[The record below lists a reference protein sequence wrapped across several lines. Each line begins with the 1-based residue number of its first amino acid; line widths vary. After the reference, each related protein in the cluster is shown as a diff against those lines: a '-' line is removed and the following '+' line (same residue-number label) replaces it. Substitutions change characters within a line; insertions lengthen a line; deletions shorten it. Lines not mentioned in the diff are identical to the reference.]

1 MYIANTIRE
10 NTNAWLWYTHTFL
23 FNAFCQW
30 NNLYLPFLTW
40 ILWWKTKSCMPRFR
54 YTPGL
59 EHWDLSDPF
68 RDTVEYQTQ
77 FWNVIYFCIFLKM
90 YGESWKKLM
99 WWTVILQ
106 DSYRD
111 QRDVLV
117 QFGLFH
123 FSHCS
128 NQDYTE
134 MTTSCRHRTDNRA
147 QEFQPSMCN
156 WRLSGDAIEVFL
168 K

>member
-1 MYIANTIRE
+1 MIRE
-10 NTNAWLWYTHTFL
+10 NTIHTFL

-30 NNLYLPFLTW
+30 NNLLSAISHTDFMMEDYSYVLRFL
-40 ILWWKTKSCMPRFR
+40 

-77 FWNVIYFCIFLKM
+77 FWSVIYFCIFVKM
-90 YGESWKKLM
+90 YGESWRKLV
-99 WWTVILQ
+99 WWIDLFYRILTGIKEMCLLNLNYFI
-106 DSYRD
+106 SA
-111 QRDVLV
+111 
-117 QFGLFH
+117 
-123 FSHCS
+123 SS

-134 MTTSCRHRTDNRA
+134 MTTSCQHSTDKWA
-147 QEFQPSMCN
+147 HEFQPSMYH
-156 WRLSGDAIEVFL
+156 WSLFGDVIEVFL

>member
-1 MYIANTIRE
+1 MIRE
-10 NTNAWLWYTHTFL
+10 NTNVWLWYIHTFL

-40 ILWWKTKSCMPRFR
+40 ILWWKTRAVCSGSCTLQDWNTEISAIPSGILRRIKLNFEV
-54 YTPGL
+54 L
-59 EHWDLSDPF
+59 FIFASLSKCMV
-68 RDTVEYQTQ
+68 RA
-77 FWNVIYFCIFLKM
+77 
-90 YGESWKKLM
+90 GESLYGGQSFS
-99 WWTVILQ
+99 Q

-117 QFGLFH
+117 EFELLH

-128 NQDYTE
+128 NEDYTE
-134 MTTSCRHRTDNRA
+134 MTTSCQRPTDKWA
-147 QEFQPSMCN
+147 HEFQSSMYH
-156 WRLSGDAIEVFL
+156 WSLFGDVIEVFL